1 MDEREW
7 ARKEVKNDLKL
18 RKYHMSFWTQ
28 LYIIHTLANPGFRF
42 IFKQSFLRSSPVWK
56 NVKNASMTLGCRL
69 LESDI
74 KKQHY
79 QNHK

>member
-28 LYIIHTLANPGFRF
+28 LYIIHTLANPGFLL
-42 IFKQSFLRSSPVWK
+42 IFKDSKIKFLEKRS
-56 NVKNASMTLGCRL
+56 LHR
-69 LESDI
+69 
-74 KKQHY
+74 
-79 QNHK
+79 QNGQ